1 MNKVWIGLLALT
13 SISTVGVFIIAA
25 VSAPTLPMKKPE
37 SAHTHSM
44 PLANMETDP
53 NSKFGFY
60 EGDVEVKWLSDG
72 HMKLLKSFSYTD
84 PNNLKWTA
92 PAGLEIDGASIPPM
106 FWSIIGAPY
115 TGKYR
120 AASVIHDAACI
131 EKRYPSPMVHET
143 FYFAMKASQ
152 VPEPQ
157 AKLMYAAVSN
167 FGPHWKIKKDGTRS
181 AIEVKNQLTL
191 KQFEQLKEAIKTSER
206 AGQGMSLDEI
216 REFKP

>member
-1 MNKVWIGLLALT
+1 MKKLLLWASALV
-13 SISTVGVFIIAA
+13 SILIVGFFITAV
-25 VSAPTLPMKKPE
+25 VSAPQLQGASTLTTTPPE
-37 SAHTHSM
+37 AI
-44 PLANMETDP
+44 METTP
-53 NSKFGFY
+53 GSKFGFY

-72 HMKLLKSFSYTD
+72 NMELLKSFSYTD
-84 PNNLKWTA
+84 PNSLKWIA
-92 PAGLEIDGASIPPM
+92 PAGLEIDGASIPAP

-131 EKRYPSPMVHET
+131 EKKYPSPMVHET
-143 FYFAMKASQ
+143 FYYAMKASQ

-167 FGPHWKIKKDGTRS
+167 FGPQWSIKQDGTRS
-181 AIEVKNQLTL
+181 ATTVMNQLTK
-191 KQFEQLKEAIKTSER
+191 KQFEQLKTAIEDAER
-206 AGQGMSLDEI
+206 AGKGMSLDEI